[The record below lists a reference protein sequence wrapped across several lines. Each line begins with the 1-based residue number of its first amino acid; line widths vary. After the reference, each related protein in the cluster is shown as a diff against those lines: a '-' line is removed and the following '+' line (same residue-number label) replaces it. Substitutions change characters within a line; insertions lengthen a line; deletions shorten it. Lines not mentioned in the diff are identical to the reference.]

1 MESKKR
7 DFLITMVNLFDMHKL
22 DFGVRGLLSFKSKPL
37 KKKKILLSV
46 FFLLLSVETLPVS
59 CWFPHLKLFSHL
71 RLGDLVLLLLVL

>member
-37 KKKKILLSV
+37 KKKR
-46 FFLLLSVETLPVS
+46 FY
-59 CWFPHLKLFSHL
+59 
-71 RLGDLVLLLLVL
+71 